1 MLKLGLIFQIV
12 NYADR
17 FRKEKIKIV
26 IRIRKDKLGGKIM
39 IEFVELRTKTYRY
52 LIDGGSENEKAKA
65 PKSVSKKPLTLGNY
79 KYCLEATQLDNEIN
93 YNEIN

>member
-1 MLKLGLIFQIV
+1 M
-12 NYADR
+12 NYADH

-39 IEFVELRTKTYRY
+39 TEFVELRTKTYRY

-65 PKSVSKKPLTLGNY
+65 PKIVSNKPLTLGNY
-79 KYCLEATQLDNEIN
+79 KSCLKATQLDNEIN

>member
-1 MLKLGLIFQIV
+1 M

-39 IEFVELRTKTYRY
+39 TEFVELRTKTYRY

-65 PKSVSKKPLTLGNY
+65 PKIVSKNHSH
-79 KYCLEATQLDNEIN
+79 LEIIN
-93 YNEIN
+93 PV